1 MSLLVSG
8 NEPLVLEKFNDTFTL
23 DQLTEAF
30 RIFEEIIENLG
41 DEGIRELCGGY
52 SSDIEHIYS
61 VILEEVLTVLYGSNT
76 NLTNRLGYLD
86 HLTKTVEETLC
97 IENLAYFTLAKIPS
111 FLINWHHLEWADM
124 IQRYDKLCCIASR
137 DSGKSFFF
145 SNAYIAWKLYRY
157 KPYTSPRVSR
167 KDLALSKKGYL
178 FSFSQT
184 QAVDLLEILKSTI
197 EENDDLRE
205 RLLPKGTDGWGR
217 TEIRCKNGTSVKT
230 KGLGGSVRGAH
241 PGWIVVD
248 DGLKDNVMYS
258 ADQRNKSIS
267 YFHSVIMN
275 MIVPGGQVPVVGTP
289 FHSADLYGDL
299 KTKRGWHVREYPG
312 IFPDGTV
319 LWRERWGLEG
329 LMEKRANQ
337 GNLIFSREILCKPVT
352 NESSI
357 FPMHVIQRSYV
368 GMQDYTFVRSK
379 DAYKQKFDRI
389 VMSCDF
395 SISANVGADY
405 SVFFV
410 AGIDS
415 NEVIWLMHMT
425 RFKGKTFSEQIGTI
439 KSLNHSFQP
448 DIIVMENNV
457 FQQIFVQES
466 DKLGMPVI
474 GHTTTASSKNNLEF
488 GLPGLA
494 LLYERGKMRCPR
506 GNQESIDIADTIEN
520 ELSSVTWTDKGI
532 QGTSEHDD
540 CAMSLFLLSIAA
552 RKATTGFSFK
562 FL

>member
-1 MSLLVSG
+1 
-8 NEPLVLEKFNDTFTL
+8 
-23 DQLTEAF
+23 
-30 RIFEEIIENLG
+30 
-41 DEGIRELCGGY
+41 
-52 SSDIEHIYS
+52 
-61 VILEEVLTVLYGSNT
+61 
-76 NLTNRLGYLD
+76 
-86 HLTKTVEETLC
+86 
-97 IENLAYFTLAKIPS
+97 
-111 FLINWHHLEWADM
+111 
-124 IQRYDKLCCIASR
+124 
-137 DSGKSFFF
+137 
-145 SNAYIAWKLYRY
+145 
-157 KPYTSPRVSR
+157 
-167 KDLALSKKGYL
+167 
-178 FSFSQT
+178 
-184 QAVDLLEILKSTI
+184 
-197 EENDDLRE
+197 
-205 RLLPKGTDGWGR
+205 
-217 TEIRCKNGTSVKT
+217 
-230 KGLGGSVRGAH
+230 
-241 PGWIVVD
+241 
-248 DGLKDNVMYS
+248 
-258 ADQRNKSIS
+258 
-267 YFHSVIMN
+267 
-275 MIVPGGQVPVVGTP
+275 
-289 FHSADLYGDL
+289 
-299 KTKRGWHVREYPG
+299 
-312 IFPDGTV
+312 
-319 LWRERWGLEG
+319 
-329 LMEKRANQ
+329 MEKRANQ